1 MNSQKTVQMAVV
13 IPPHFARWVTPT
25 INRPDSISICIDAK
39 IRRLHE
45 LLRCDKDSVSKLR
58 DVVTTTYV
66 AVEHLRN
73 HLAIVNTRAIINA
86 RAESRVHFKKIDQ
99 QQIALIQAKLKLAE
113 EAYQRAQ
120 ARFQIDSA
128 KSSAEKHII
137 KKIIN
142 LQKIKMNMQT

>member
-25 INRPDSISICIDAK
+25 IKSSDSISICIDAK

-58 DVVTTTYV
+58 DAVNTAYL

-99 QQIALIQAKLKLAE
+99 QQIFLIQAKLKLAE
-113 EAYQRAQ
+113 EAYQLAQ
-120 ARFQIDSA
+120 KRFQIDSA
-128 KSSAEKHII
+128 EISAEKHII
-137 KKIIN
+137 KKIMN
-142 LQKIKMNMQT
+142 LQKIKMNMS